1 MMKHS
6 KSRSPPTYHNC
17 GVTIHIRPHCPQIHS
32 QKSRIKK
39 QEPKK
44 GKSGTRP
51 SKTHHAPRRKRKYS
65 QRFVPP
71 FRRYGKIGHNKSNCF
86 KLKPREP
93 KDNHLYE
100 GLFSMMRNVLSR
112 LDKLDKVHNPG
123 PRVKN
128 TWVRND
134 EIIHPLR
141 GSGLT

>member
-1 MMKHS
+1 MMKHF
-6 KSRSPPTYHNC
+6 KSRSLPTCHHC
-17 GVTIHIRPHCPQIHS
+17 GVTGHIQPHCPQIHS

-44 GKSGTRP
+44 GTSGTRP

-71 FRRYGKIGHNKSNCF
+71 CRRCGKIGQNKSNYF
-86 KLKPREP
+86 KLTPLEP

-100 GLFSMMRNVLSR
+100 GLFSMMKNVLSR
-112 LDKLDKVHNPG
+112 LDKLNKVHKLG
-123 PRVKN
+123 LRVKKA
-128 TWVRND
+128 WVRKD